1 MAPRF
6 LETTKTIRLQSV
18 SSDARITRA
27 GTLTKPDDLEPGAV
41 FVAWQVEKTEP
52 KRRVR
57 SDSKGHTS
65 DLSVLPFVWLG

>member
-18 SSDARITRA
+18 SSDPLTTRA
-27 GTLTKPDDLEPGAV
+27 GTLRKTDDLEPGAV
-41 FVAWQVEKTEP
+41 FVAWQVERAEP

-57 SDSKGHTS
+57 SDSNAHTS
-65 DLSVLPFVWLG
+65 DLSMLPFVWLG